1 MIPLCVNEGIG
12 VIPWSPLAR
21 GMLAR
26 PRAASETRGTT
37 RGGTDTYADEMYTGQ
52 VDWAVVDAVERVASA
67 RGTSMAQVSLA
78 WLLSRPGVTS
88 PIVGATRLS
97 QLGDAIAAMD
107 LVLTA
112 EECESLES
120 AYTPHKV
127 LGH

>member
-1 MIPLCVNEGIG
+1 
-12 VIPWSPLAR
+12 
-21 GMLAR
+21 
-26 PRAASETRGTT
+26 
-37 RGGTDTYADEMYTGQ
+37 MYTGQ